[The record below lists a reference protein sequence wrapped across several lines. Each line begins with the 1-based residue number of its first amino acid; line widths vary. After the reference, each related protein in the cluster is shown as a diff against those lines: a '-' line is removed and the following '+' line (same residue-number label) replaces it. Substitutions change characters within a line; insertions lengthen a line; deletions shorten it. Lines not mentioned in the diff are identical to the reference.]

1 MTDWK
6 HAIIGCDS
14 IRKSSGNE
22 LTIIVNQVTV
32 GEVIIV
38 ASISSQLIPK
48 LIFLI
53 VQGEPSE
60 VRTSVCIPAGRC
72 RVEGGVK
79 VVLWESSLDRF
90 DPAQLLTWTFGVYCV
105 LNIGTGFTEWEFRQ
119 DGVRVT
125 RVIVSV
131 FIRMD

>member
-1 MTDWK
+1 M
-6 HAIIGCDS
+6 GCDS

-72 RVEGGVK
+72 RVEGSVK
-79 VVLWESSLDRF
+79 VVLWESSMDRI
-90 DPAQLLTWTFGVYCV
+90 DPVQLLTWTFGVYCI
-105 LNIGTGFTEWEFRQ
+105 LNIGTGFAKW
-119 DGVRVT
+119 
-125 RVIVSV
+125 I
-131 FIRMD
+131 FI

>member
-1 MTDWK
+1 M
-6 HAIIGCDS
+6 GCDS
-14 IRKSSGNE
+14 IGKSSGNE
-22 LTIIVNQVTV
+22 LTFIVNQVTV

-38 ASISSQLIPK
+38 ASISSQLILK

-53 VQGEPSE
+53 VQSEPSE

-90 DPAQLLTWTFGVYCV
+90 DPAQLLTWTFGVYCM
-105 LNIGTGFTEWEFRQ
+105 LNIGTGFAKW
-119 DGVRVT
+119 
-125 RVIVSV
+125 I
-131 FIRMD
+131 FI

>member
-1 MTDWK
+1 M
-6 HAIIGCDS
+6 GCDS

-32 GEVIIV
+32 GEAMII
-38 ASISSQLIPK
+38 ASISSQLIPI

-53 VQGEPSE
+53 VQDEPSE

-79 VVLWESSLDRF
+79 VVLWESSLNRF
-90 DPAQLLTWTFGVYCV
+90 YPAQLLTWTFGVYCM
-105 LNIGTGFTEWEFRQ
+105 LYIGAGFAK
-119 DGVRVT
+119 G
-125 RVIVSV
+125 V
-131 FIRMD
+131 FI